1 MGIIRYQFKTHHESP
16 TYKSLPNKGTEMKD
30 HKGFTLIE
38 LLVVIAIIG
47 VLIGLLL
54 PAIQSARESARR
66 SSCANNL
73 KQQGL
78 AFHNYMSANRAFP
91 SSRPNNEDM
100 SWCTSL
106 LEYFEEGNLAN
117 SYDFSSKWDTV
128 VNVNAGQTKIALFNC
143 PSADSTRLAADS
155 TAPANIVG
163 KVMGPSDYLVFHRV
177 RRGFYLANGLSD
189 PGSDLTGGLNKDGPT
204 SEQEF
209 IDGFSKTR
217 LVVESASRP
226 NHWKKVGGTLQNMG
240 TLLPRPEGY
249 GWSDPDGGAG
259 SMDGTFS
266 TDGTINNKTT
276 GAPNGTCIVN
286 CNNDSEPLSLHIG
299 GIQTLYADG
308 SVSFASDDIGAK
320 EWAASLTRQGQD

>member
-1 MGIIRYQFKTHHESP
+1 MFK
-16 TYKSLPNKGTEMKD
+16 YLKNKARKA
-30 HKGFTLIE
+30 FTLIE

-47 VLIGLLL
+47 VLVGLLL
-54 PAIQSARESARR
+54 PAVQSVREAARR

-106 LEYFEEGNLAN
+106 LEYFEEGNLAS
-117 SYDFSSKWDTV
+117 SYDTSVKWDTV
-128 VNVNAGQTKIALFNC
+128 QNVTAGQTNISLFRC
-143 PSADSTRLAADS
+143 PSADATRLAADN
-155 TAPANIVG
+155 TAPANVVG
-163 KVMGPSDYLVFHRV
+163 KVMGASDYLVFHRV
-177 RRGFYLANGLSD
+177 RRGFYLANGLTD
-189 PGSDLTGGLNKDGPT
+189 PGSDLTGGLDKNGPT
-204 SEQEF
+204 KEQEF
-209 IDGFSKTR
+209 VDGFSKTI
-217 LVVESASRP
+217 LVVESANRP
-226 NHWKKVGGTLQNMG
+226 NHWRKVGGVLKSTG

-259 SMDGTFS
+259 SMDGTSS

-276 GAPNGTCIVN
+276 GSPNGTCIMS
-286 CNNDSEPLSLHIG
+286 CNNDSEPLSLHVG

-308 SVSFASDDIGAK
+308 SVSFTSETIGAA
-320 EWAASLTRQGQD
+320 EWAASLTRKGQD

>member
-1 MGIIRYQFKTHHESP
+1 MFK
-16 TYKSLPNKGTEMKD
+16 YLQNKARKA
-30 HKGFTLIE
+30 FTLIE

-47 VLIGLLL
+47 VLVGLLL
-54 PAIQSARESARR
+54 PAVQSVREAARR

-106 LEYFEEGNLAN
+106 LEYFEEGNLAS
-117 SYDFSSKWDTV
+117 SYDTSVKWDTAA
-128 VNVNAGQTKIALFNC
+128 NVTAGQTNISLFQC
-143 PSADSTRLAADS
+143 PSADANRLAADG
-155 TAPANIVG
+155 TAPANVVG

-177 RRGFYLANGLSD
+177 RRGFYLANGLAD
-189 PGSDLTGGLNKDGPT
+189 PGGDLSGGLDKNGPT
-204 SEQEF
+204 REQEF
-209 IDGFSKTR
+209 VDGFSKTR

-226 NHWKKVGGTLQNMG
+226 NHWKNVGGKLTSMG

-259 SMDGTFS
+259 SMDGTSS

-276 GAPNGTCIVN
+276 GAPNGTCIMN
-286 CNNDSEPLSLHIG
+286 CNNDSEPLSLHNG

-308 SVSFASDDIGAK
+308 SVSFGSEDVSASV
-320 EWAASLTRQGQD
+320 WAASLTRKGNDR